1 MRVFACTEVWLY
13 EKSSD
18 VAADFAAS
26 IFRAPKTFVAAV
38 HSVMGIVC
46 GECKR
51 ALVQVQP
58 ECCPDEIRVALCN
71 AKLEWLHFASHTM

>member
-1 MRVFACTEVWLY
+1 MR
-13 EKSSD
+13 K
-18 VAADFAAS
+18 AATSPQTLQQAFS
-26 IFRAPKTFVAAV
+26 RAPKTFVAAV